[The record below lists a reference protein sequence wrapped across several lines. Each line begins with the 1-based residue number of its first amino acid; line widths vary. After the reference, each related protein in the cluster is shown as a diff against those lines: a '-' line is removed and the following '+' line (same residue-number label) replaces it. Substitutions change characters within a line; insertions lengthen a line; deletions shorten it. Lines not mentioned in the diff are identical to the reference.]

1 MEKILNDNF
10 YKIMK
15 NQLFFYLTSF
25 ILSAC
30 ISDNKIS
37 TDLINNP
44 ITGSNKNNV
53 DVPYI
58 EMKED
63 YYDFGDI
70 FEGEIVS
77 HNFSIK
83 NIGDEKLIILSA
95 KGSCGCTVPEWPK
108 EPISPNQKAFI
119 KVTFNSSGRQGKQRK
134 TVVLKTNSIPNI
146 KVITILANV
155 ITS

>member
-1 MEKILNDNF
+1 
-10 YKIMK
+10 MK
-15 NQLFFYLTSF
+15 SQLFFCLTLF

-30 ISDNKIS
+30 MSDNKIS

-70 FEGEIVS
+70 FEGEILS

-119 KVTFNSSGRQGKQRK
+119 KVTFNSSDRQGEQRK
-134 TVVLKTNSIPNI
+134 TVVLKTNAIPNI